1 MKKITILSAI
11 LAGSLVIAQTAL
23 NRDWYLQK
31 MTFNGTEYVPQNE
44 ESIARLTYDT
54 GWGDA
59 NTQVC
64 MQRSY
69 NITNVTSTQYGISQY
84 SGIAGTC
91 ASPVTTDFQTKYFSA
106 LQKTTNFVHN
116 YMITGSGSGQILTLT
131 TSAGDTLVFGTQ
143 KVLGVSDVAR
153 PAFSIYPNPVKDVIN
168 IVSDDKPD
176 SVALYDMTGKLVLSG
191 TTTQKIN
198 AASLKKGVYMMQIS
212 FDNKTEKIKIIKE

>member
-31 MTFNGTEYVPQNE
+31 MTFNGTEYAPQNE

-54 GWGDA
+54 GWGDV

-91 ASPVTTDFQTKYFSA
+91 TSPITTDFQTKYFSA
-106 LQKTTNFVHN
+106 LQKTTNFIHN
-116 YMITGSGSGQILTLT
+116 YVITGTGNGQILTLT

-143 KVLGVSDVAR
+143 KVLGVNDVAR
-153 PAFSIYPNPVKDVIN
+153 PTFSIYPNPVKDAIN
-168 IVSDDKPD
+168 IMGGDKPD
-176 SVALYDMTGKLVLSG
+176 SVTVYDITGKVVLSEKG
-191 TTTQKIN
+191 SQKIN
-198 AASLKKGVYMMQIS
+198 ASSLEKGIYLMQIS
-212 FDNKTEKIKIIKE
+212 SGKKTETIKVIKE